1 MITFSKNEIS
11 KKDIKIVSQ
20 ILNSGWLTHGKYTNL
35 FEKEFAKFTSSKYAI
50 TVSSCTAALHLSCI
64 ALGFKKGDEIIAP
77 AMTHTATSHAI
88 EYVGAKVIF
97 ADIDILTGNLT
108 LENLKKNITN
118 KTKGV
123 ILVHMAGISVEID
136 KIINFCKKKK
146 IKVIEDCAHA
156 VGSYFKN
163 KHVGNFGETGCF
175 SFYPTK
181 QITTGE
187 GGILITNNKKIFQE
201 IKKLKAFGINK
212 DIRERKNQ
220 GEYDV
225 KCLGFNYRMTDFQ
238 AALGYLQL
246 NRYKKNLTTRK
257 LIAKRYIKNLQ
268 NFSAVK
274 FPKFNKNNSYF
285 IFPILCNKFRNEL
298 LNFFKKKK
306 IGVSVHYKT
315 ELPRMTYYRKKY
327 FFKKN
332 SYKNAHQYAIQNISL
347 PIYPKLSLK
356 DVDFICN
363 MIKNFYRKKYYSC

>member
-108 LENLKKNITN
+108 LENLKKKITN

-123 ILVHMAGISVEID
+123 ILVHMAGIPVEID

-146 IKVIEDCAHA
+146 IRVIEDCAHA

-225 KCLGFNYRMTDFQ
+225 KSLGFNYRMTDFQ

-246 NRYKKNLTTRK
+246 NRYKKNLMKRK

-356 DVDFICN
+356 NVDFICN
-363 MIKNFYRKKYYSC
+363 MIINFYRK